1 MNQIQT
7 VTLLTLLSTLLIT
20 VSYWL
25 SGGWTGVLIGVG
37 LVGVTTLG
45 GWYYSVQIPL
55 GAYNA
60 QPITGSQA
68 LSLYR
73 MVSAA

>member
-7 VTLLTLLSTLLIT
+7 VALLTLLSALLIT

-25 SGGWTGVLIGVG
+25 IGGWTGALMGVG

-45 GWYYSVQIPL
+45 GWYYSGQIPL
-55 GAYNA
+55 AAYNA
-60 QPITGSQA
+60 QLITASQA
-68 LSLYR
+68 PSLYR
-73 MVSAA
+73 MVSAV